1 MNVRN
6 DVPAD
11 TAATTDP
18 RFAPPPKTEDPEA
31 AIGLAFGI
39 IGNMMEG
46 KAANA
51 MVVLTKVFLFN
62 FFIFAPIAALLYIV
76 FFMNA

>member
-1 MNVRN
+1 MNAPY
-6 DVPAD
+6 DAPAQD
-11 TAATTDP
+11 AAQVDP
-18 RFAPPPKTEDPEA
+18 RFAPPPQKEDPAA

-39 IGNMMEG
+39 IGNMMES

-51 MVVLTKVFLFN
+51 MVALTKVFLFN
-62 FFIFAPIAALLYIV
+62 FFLFAPIAALLYIV